1 MNSNHTN
8 LNQSSMGKID
18 LSKKVTE
25 VWENHMKTFCS
36 GRESAF
42 HLSSELIFASSTSDT
57 LNILDIAC
65 GYGGW
70 SKFLENEAENQN
82 INIKFVGMEQSEH
95 RLQVYQDILASSVTT
110 IKGDILNTLP
120 KLNKAFFDSAL
131 LGWASHEI
139 PQAQLETIYS
149 LIRETLKPQ
158 GLLLIADFVS
168 VSITEIDSLS
178 KKLIQKR
185 RESLIKDPIKMEEE
199 NWVKSLDRH
208 EHHNHNHSQHHRH
221 KQHYSVKEHLSFLNK
236 AGFSVTEE
244 IWKNMNSS
252 MLLAIR

>member
-1 MNSNHTN
+1 MNSNDN
-8 LNQSSMGKID
+8 KIE
-18 LSKKVTE
+18 LSKKATE
-25 VWENHMKTFCS
+25 LWENHMKTFCS

-42 HLSSELIFASSTSDT
+42 QISSELIFASSTSDT

-70 SKFLENEAENQN
+70 SKFLEKEAKNQSLN
-82 INIKFVGMEQSEH
+82 LSFVGMDQSEN
-95 RLQVYQDILASSVTT
+95 RLQVYQDILASSVKT
-110 IKGDILNTLP
+110 IKGDLVNTLP
-120 KLNKAFFDSAL
+120 KLDKNFFDSAI

-139 PQAQLETIYS
+139 PQAQLEAIYS
-149 LIRETLKPQ
+149 LIRETLKSQ

-168 VSITEIDSLS
+168 VSIPEIDSLS

-185 RESLIKDPIKMEEE
+185 REALIKDPIKMDEE
-199 NWVKSLDRH
+199 NWVKGLDKH
-208 EHHNHNHSQHHRH
+208 QHHNHNQHHRH
-221 KQHYSVKEHLSFLNK
+221 KQHYSVKEHLSFLNN

-252 MLLAIR
+252 MIVAIR